1 MCKSDSEIVKTKARH
16 MLVEKDREIEQ
27 LKGIVAQEDEEDE
40 KVSGESGASH
50 DKMSNSSLK
59 SAEKQ

>member
-27 LKGIVAQEDEEDE
+27 LKGIVAQEDEEEDE
-40 KVSGESGASH
+40 NEV
-50 DKMSNSSLK
+50 
-59 SAEKQ
+59 